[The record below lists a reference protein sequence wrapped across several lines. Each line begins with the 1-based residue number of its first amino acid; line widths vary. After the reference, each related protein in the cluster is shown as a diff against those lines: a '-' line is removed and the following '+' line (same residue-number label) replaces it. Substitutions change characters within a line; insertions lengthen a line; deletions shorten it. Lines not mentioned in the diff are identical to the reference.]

1 LRLENSAALL
11 HVGVEVLAQTRE
23 NQKEPRFSSLSKYML
38 LRKSKEQKRKRKKGK
53 REKKSARNQDR
64 NTNVASLNI
73 IYFI

>member
-38 LRKSKEQKRKRKKGK
+38 LRKSKEQKRKKKGK